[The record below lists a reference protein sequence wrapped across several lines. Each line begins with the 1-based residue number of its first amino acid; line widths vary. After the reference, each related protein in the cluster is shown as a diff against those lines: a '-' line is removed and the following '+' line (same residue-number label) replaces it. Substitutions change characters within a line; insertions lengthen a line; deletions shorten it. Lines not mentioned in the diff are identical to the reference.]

1 MDDGDNIL
9 VVAEDPSGVA
19 VKAVFEVVVT
29 EKFPVVEK
37 GVVGGKALVEPEMAP
52 VAAGD
57 EVAEPLVGDFMGI
70 EATAAPEV
78 LGSVGEEGPG
88 GQGGQAGVFHAPP
101 HVVDGTGVVIL
112 VPGVGDPDLPF
123 EVVEDLDGVAEGV
136 GELVFLGG
144 RHVKGHGEL
153 PVFVLHLNKVAGKE
167 GDEVVNVDLVLEP
180 VECHEARVLVLL
192 LGEETSVGEGLH
204 ALRDAA
210 DHLGSE
216 LFVGVVVAGEPVLMV
231 LGFTLGPELGIA
243 GRVSHFG
250 GAEVETLLRS
260 GVVGDGDAGVFP
272 GRDGIPE
279 GDLKVGVGGLGSL
292 NGMGGGDLPD
302 VQAGSVEV
310 PLLEGLGDRS
320 EVENCGGV
328 EGALLKVGGDVDFEV
343 CDIHEAIRGV
353 AVLGRLALFCGG
365 ELAGMKPGHHGAVTA
380 LEEVSFVGA
389 EGKGAEELAAKNG
402 QSDEQLSVHDVR
414 GAGRCP
420 L

>member
-1 MDDGDNIL
+1 MDDGNNIL
-9 VVAEDPSGVA
+9 VVAEDSSGVA
-19 VKAVFEVVVT
+19 VEAVFEVVVT

-37 GVVGGKALVEPEMAP
+37 GVIGGKALVEPEMAP

-78 LGSVGEEGPG
+78 LGSVGKKGAG
-88 GQGGQAGVFHAPP
+88 GQGRQAGIFHAPP

-112 VPGVGDPDLPF
+112 VPRVGNPDLPF
-123 EVVEDLDGVAEGV
+123 KVIEDLNGVAEGV
-136 GELVFLGG
+136 GELVLLGG
-144 RHVKGHGEL
+144 WYVKGHGQL
-153 PVFVLHLNKVAGKE
+153 PVCVLHL
-167 GDEVVNVDLVLEP
+167 DEVSGKKGYEVVDVDLVLKP
-180 VECHEARVLVLL
+180 VERNEARFLVLL
-192 LGEETSVGEGLH
+192 LGEQASIGEGLH
-204 ALRDAA
+204 ALRNPA
-210 DHLGSE
+210 DHLGGE
-216 LFVGVVVAGEPVLMV
+216 LLVGVVVARKPVLVV
-231 LGFTLGPELGIA
+231 LRFALGPELGIA
-243 GRVSHFG
+243 GRVSHLG

-260 GVVGDGDAGVFP
+260 GVVGDGDAGVFS

-292 NGMGGGDLPD
+292 NGMGGGNLPD
-302 VQAGSVEV
+302 VQTGGVEV
-310 PLLEGLGDRS
+310 PLLEGLGDGS
-320 EVENCGGV
+320 EVENRGGF
-328 EGALLKVGGDVDFEV
+328 EGALLEVGGDVDLEV
-343 CDIHEAIRGV
+343 CDIHKTIRGV
-353 AVLGRLALFCGG
+353 AVPGRLALFCGG